1 MFNNDA
7 PLGIMMTAVY
17 TTMDGHAGL
26 PGWRWV
32 FIIDGVITLPIAIFG
47 FLSFPDLPENTKAP
61 YFSAE
66 ERALAISRLP
76 PKNPDGHNIGFSLIK
91 RVLFKMN
98 LQVMLFPLLL

>member
-1 MFNNDA
+1 
-7 PLGIMMTAVY
+7 MMTAVF

-32 FIIDGVITLPIAIFG
+32 FIIDGVITIPIAIFG
-47 FLSFPDLPENTKAP
+47 FLSFPDLPENTKAW

-66 ERALAISRLP
+66 EKALAISRLP
-76 PKNPDGHNIGFSLIK
+76 HKNPESHSIGFSLIK

-98 LQVMLFPLLL
+98 LQAMPFPLLR